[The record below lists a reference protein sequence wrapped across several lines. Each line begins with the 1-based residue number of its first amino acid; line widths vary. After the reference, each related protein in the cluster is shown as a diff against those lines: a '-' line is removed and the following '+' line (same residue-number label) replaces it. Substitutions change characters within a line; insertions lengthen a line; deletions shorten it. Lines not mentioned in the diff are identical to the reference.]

1 MKSARE
7 FGIGAD
13 IEEIGRFEKLD
24 RTRHRLFLNRVYTDD
39 ELSYC
44 FSTRKP
50 AQHLAAR
57 FCAKE
62 SVIKA
67 LSGIGMRGVAY
78 RDICIRARSGAPTA
92 SLQHTSTKI
101 DISLTMAHAGR
112 YALAAALVNE
122 APHSK
127 AVQYSAKEKKL

>member
-24 RTRHRLFLNRVYTDD
+24 RTRHRIFLNRVYTDD

-44 FSTRKP
+44 FSMRRP

-67 LSGIGMRGVAY
+67 LSGMGMRGIAY
-78 RDICIRARSGAPTA
+78 RDIRIRARGDAPTV
-92 SLQHTSTKI
+92 SLNQISPKI

-112 YALAAALVNE
+112 YALAAAF
-122 APHSK
+122 A
-127 AVQYSAKEKKL
+127 KKL